1 MRLFFALLPVVLG
14 VPAFFEAYIYH
25 LHMFQLNSYHND
37 MERKWLWKNKTEVL
51 RLFLPCFLGV
61 LLTVLGHLLF
71 PQGAVYVSGSVFS
84 LIFGGLALFFRYRRL
99 TKKAKKPLV
108 FTDRVKRL
116 NLTSFLIFG
125 AGVLA
130 LFLIPGF
137 VKGDF
142 VKNGWWALVFEGT
155 LTGIAPFFVLFAN
168 LLNKPVETGIRNRYI
183 KEAKT
188 LLRENKDL
196 LVIGITGSYGKTSVK
211 FFLTTLL
218 SAKYNVL
225 CTPENYNTPMGV
237 VKTVRE
243 SLSPLHE
250 IFVCEMGARRV
261 GEIKELCDLVHP
273 RYGIITSVGP
283 QHLETFLTQERVRKT
298 KFELAKALPEE
309 GFVCLNADSEEL
321 MKEDYKGKKVLYS
334 LEGVGQGDY
343 HAENVSVSSEGTS
356 FTLVHNEERSDF
368 VTPVIGRHNVL
379 NIVGALA
386 MAHELGMSYEELHP
400 QVRKLQSVPHRLQLL
415 DRGNVALIDDAYNS
429 NPTGAK
435 AALDTLALF
444 KGFRILVTPG
454 MVELGEKMEE
464 CNRTFGKQAAK
475 ACDYAILVGKRQAEP
490 ILQGL
495 LEGGFPKEKI
505 YVAETIG
512 EAISV
517 AYSLPTGGEKPIIL
531 LENDLPDNY

>member
-1 MRLFFALLPVVLG
+1 M
-14 VPAFFEAYIYH
+14 
-25 LHMFQLNSYHND
+25 
-37 MERKWLWKNKTEVL
+37 
-51 RLFLPCFLGV
+51 
-61 LLTVLGHLLF
+61 
-71 PQGAVYVSGSVFS
+71 
-84 LIFGGLALFFRYRRL
+84 
-99 TKKAKKPLV
+99 
-108 FTDRVKRL
+108 
-116 NLTSFLIFG
+116 
-125 AGVLA
+125 
-130 LFLIPGF
+130 
-137 VKGDF
+137 
-142 VKNGWWALVFEGT
+142 
-155 LTGIAPFFVLFAN
+155 FFVLFAN

-183 KEAKT
+183 KEART
-188 LLRENKDL
+188 LLRENKNL
-196 LVIGITGSYGKTSVK
+196 QVIGITGSYGKTSVK

-243 SLSPLHE
+243 NLSPLHE

-321 MKEDYKGKKVLYS
+321 MKEDYKGRQVLYS
-334 LEGVGQGDY
+334 LEGAGRGDY

-356 FTLVHNEERSDF
+356 FTLVHNEERADF

-386 MAHELGMSYEELHP
+386 MAHELGMSYEELYP
-400 QVRKLQSVPHRLQLL
+400 KGRQLQSVPHRLQLL

>member
-1 MRLFFALLPVVLG
+1 M
-14 VPAFFEAYIYH
+14 
-25 LHMFQLNSYHND
+25 
-37 MERKWLWKNKTEVL
+37 
-51 RLFLPCFLGV
+51 
-61 LLTVLGHLLF
+61 
-71 PQGAVYVSGSVFS
+71 
-84 LIFGGLALFFRYRRL
+84 
-99 TKKAKKPLV
+99 
-108 FTDRVKRL
+108 
-116 NLTSFLIFG
+116 
-125 AGVLA
+125 
-130 LFLIPGF
+130 
-137 VKGDF
+137 
-142 VKNGWWALVFEGT
+142 
-155 LTGIAPFFVLFAN
+155 
-168 LLNKPVETGIRNRYI
+168 
-183 KEAKT
+183 
-188 LLRENKDL
+188 
-196 LVIGITGSYGKTSVK
+196 
-211 FFLTTLL
+211 
-218 SAKYNVL
+218 
-225 CTPENYNTPMGV
+225 
-237 VKTVRE
+237 
-243 SLSPLHE
+243 
-250 IFVCEMGARRV
+250 
-261 GEIKELCDLVHP
+261 
-273 RYGIITSVGP
+273 
-283 QHLETFLTQERVRKT
+283 RKT